1 MATRPTMSTAERE
14 QSARALVVA
23 LERRRR
29 RRRTGDQPHQVNALA
44 LARFL
49 GIRPYGSADSRKR
62 GVRELVRHLRSQ
74 EGVPIVATGAGYYI
88 AEEPGDLVQYR
99 QFLQRMG
106 LSHLAESARSVQT
119 VAADAIGGQMRLFA

>member
-1 MATRPTMSTAERE
+1 MSTAERE
-14 QSARALVVA
+14 QAARALVAA

-29 RRRTGDQPHQVNALA
+29 RRTGDRPHQVNALA

-49 GIRPYGSADSRKR
+49 DIRPHGSADSRKR
-62 GVRELVRHLRSQ
+62 GVRELVRYLRSQ

-106 LSHLAESARSVQT
+106 LGHLAESARAVQT